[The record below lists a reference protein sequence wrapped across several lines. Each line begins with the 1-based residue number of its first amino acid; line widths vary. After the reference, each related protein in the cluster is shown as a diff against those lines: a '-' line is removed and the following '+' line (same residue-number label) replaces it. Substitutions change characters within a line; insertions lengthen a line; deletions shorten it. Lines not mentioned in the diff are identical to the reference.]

1 LANAIHG
8 FDCLWKLKYA
18 TTDEGKRFSQYLE
31 MVRQWR
37 NDEAHKAPISTDDE
51 VNAAI
56 KILVAM
62 YLFVTGHS
70 ITDLEMAEDHTIPSI
85 APLHTY
91 SEYDGIPSYGMAA
104 ESIDVRDLPE
114 EKRIDLLKQC
124 IVQLTNSSYS
134 KKDAV
139 FTKQR
144 HWEAVYRI
152 AADKGFVIDGD
163 YRYFK
168 QIIDGMSLTNVPELK
183 ADTIEK
189 LNKGVYAQA
198 FEDWSPNGLL
208 GKDLSAYN
216 EIHLCGEKFMK
227 IIDAKIPQ
235 KK

>member
-1 LANAIHG
+1 ML
-8 FDCLWKLKYA
+8 
-18 TTDEGKRFSQYLE
+18 Q
-31 MVRQWR
+31 Q
-37 NDEAHKAPISTDDE
+37 
-51 VNAAI
+51 
-56 KILVAM
+56 
-62 YLFVTGHS
+62 
-70 ITDLEMAEDHTIPSI
+70 
-85 APLHTY
+85 
-91 SEYDGIPSYGMAA
+91 
-104 ESIDVRDLPE
+104 
-114 EKRIDLLKQC
+114 
-124 IVQLTNSSYS
+124 
-134 KKDAV
+134 KDAV

-168 QIIDGMSLTNVPELK
+168 HIIDGMSLTNVPELK

-189 LNKGVYAQA
+189 LSKGVYAQT